1 MSPRF
6 YVVAL
11 DGGAGTGKS
20 TTAHSLSRALNLMH
34 VDTGSHYRAITRAL
48 LDLNLAPGDAD
59 EYLNKNSLPLST
71 EVVDGRSCLVIDGA
85 GFEKAVLRSPEIN
98 ESVSD
103 FSSQASVRKLLFEYQ
118 RSQVQ
123 VARENNFNGLV
134 MEGRDI
140 GTVILPDADL
150 KIFLEADPTI
160 RVDRRSKDGET
171 DQISNRDEKDASR
184 KIAPLVAANGCI
196 RIDTGKSGIDEVT
209 QSILEVIKKLP

>member
-1 MSPRF
+1 MSTRF
-6 YVVAL
+6 LVLAV

-48 LDLNLAPGDAD
+48 LDLNLLPGDVE
-59 EYLNKNSLPLST
+59 EYLNKNTLPLST
-71 EVVDGRSCLVIDGA
+71 EVIDGRSCLLVNDIR
-85 GFEKAVLRSPEIN
+85 FEQTILRSPEIN
-98 ESVSD
+98 DSVSD
-103 FSSQASVRKLLFEYQ
+103 FSSLASVRELLFEYQ

-123 VARENNFNGLV
+123 VARESNFNGLV

-140 GTVILPDADL
+140 GTIILPDADL

-160 RVDRRSKDGET
+160 RVDRRSKDGEK

>member
-1 MSPRF
+1 MSSRF
-6 YVVAL
+6 LVLAV

-20 TTAHSLSRALNLMH
+20 TTAHSLSKALNLMH

-48 LDLNLAPGDAD
+48 LDLNLRPRDVD
-59 EYLNKNSLPLST
+59 KYLNKNDLPLGT
-71 EVVDGRSCLVIDGA
+71 EVIDGRSCLLINDIR
-85 GFEKAVLRSPEIN
+85 FDQSILRSPEIN

-103 FSSQASVRKLLFEYQ
+103 FSSQASVRGLLFEYQ

-209 QSILEVIKKLP
+209 QSILEVIEKLP

>member
-1 MSPRF
+1 MSSRF
-6 YVVAL
+6 LVLAV

-20 TTAHSLSRALNLMH
+20 TTAHSLSKALNLMH

-48 LDLNLAPGDAD
+48 PDLNLCPMDV
-59 EYLNKNSLPLST
+59 ETYLNKNDLPLGT
-71 EVVDGRSCLVIDGA
+71 QVIDGRSYLLINDIR
-85 GFEKAVLRSPEIN
+85 FDQSILRSPEIN

-103 FSSQASVRKLLFEYQ
+103 FSSQASVRGLLFEYQ

-140 GTVILPDADL
+140 GTIILPDADL

-171 DQISNRDEKDASR
+171 DQISNRDEKDTSR

-196 RIDTGKSGIDEVT
+196 RIDTGKSGIEEVT
-209 QSILEVIKKLP
+209 QSILEVIEKLP

>member
-1 MSPRF
+1 MSSRF
-6 YVVAL
+6 LVLAV

-20 TTAHSLSRALNLMH
+20 TTAHSLSQALNLMH

-48 LDLNLAPGDAD
+48 LDLNLRPKDVD
-59 EYLNKNSLPLST
+59 KYLNKNKLPLST
-71 EVVDGRSCLVIDGA
+71 EVIDGRSCLLINGIRFDQ
-85 GFEKAVLRSPEIN
+85 FILRSPEIN

-103 FSSQASVRKLLFEYQ
+103 FSSQASVRGLLFEYQ

-140 GTVILPDADL
+140 GTVILPDAHL

-209 QSILEVIKKLP
+209 QSILEVIEKLP

>member
-20 TTAHSLSRALNLMH
+20 TTAHSLSKALNLLH

-59 EYLNKNSLPLST
+59 EYLNKNRLPLST

-85 GFEKAVLRSPEIN
+85 GFEKSVLRSPEIN
-98 ESVSD
+98 EAVSD
-103 FSSQASVRKLLFEYQ
+103 FSSQASVRELLFDYQ
-118 RSQVQ
+118 RSQVE
-123 VARENNFNGLV
+123 VARENNFDGLV

-150 KIFLEADPTI
+150 KIFLEADSFI
-160 RVDRRSKDGET
+160 RANRRKKDGES
-171 DQISNRDEKDASR
+171 DQISNRDQKDTTR
-184 KIAPLVAANGCI
+184 KIAPLVPANGCV
-196 RIDTGKSGIDEVT
+196 RIDTGLLGIEEVT
-209 QSILEVIKKLP
+209 ESILEVIEKLP

>member
-1 MSPRF
+1 MSSRF
-6 YVVAL
+6 LVLAV

-20 TTAHSLSRALNLMH
+20 TTAHSLSKALNLMH

-48 LDLNLAPGDAD
+48 LDLNLRPRDV
-59 EYLNKNSLPLST
+59 EKYLNKNDLPLGT
-71 EVVDGRSCLVIDGA
+71 EVIDGRSCLLVNDIR
-85 GFEKAVLRSPEIN
+85 FEQTILRSPEIN
-98 ESVSD
+98 DSVSD
-103 FSSQASVRKLLFEYQ
+103 FSSQASVRELLFEYQ

-123 VARENNFNGLV
+123 VARESNFNGLV

-160 RVDRRSKDGET
+160 RVDRRNKDGEK

-196 RIDTGKSGIDEVT
+196 RIDTGKSGIEEVT

>member
-1 MSPRF
+1 MSSRF
-6 YVVAL
+6 LVLAV

-20 TTAHSLSRALNLMH
+20 TTAHSLSQALNLMH

-48 LDLNLAPGDAD
+48 LDLNLRPRDVD
-59 EYLNKNSLPLST
+59 KYLNKNKLPLGT
-71 EVVDGRSCLVIDGA
+71 EVIDGRSCLLINDIR
-85 GFEKAVLRSPEIN
+85 FDQSILRSPEIN

-103 FSSQASVRKLLFEYQ
+103 FSSQASVRGLLFEYQ

-160 RVDRRSKDGET
+160 RIDRRIKDGEK

-209 QSILEVIKKLP
+209 QSILEVIEKLP

>member
-1 MSPRF
+1 MSSRF
-6 YVVAL
+6 LVLAV

-20 TTAHSLSRALNLMH
+20 TTAHSLSQALNLMH

-48 LDLNLAPGDAD
+48 LDLNLRPKDVD
-59 EYLNKNSLPLST
+59 TYLNKNKLPLST
-71 EVVDGRSCLVIDGA
+71 EVIDGRSCLLINGIRFDQSI
-85 GFEKAVLRSPEIN
+85 LRSPEIN

-103 FSSQASVRKLLFEYQ
+103 FSSQASVRGLLFEYQ
-118 RSQVQ
+118 LAQVQ

-140 GTVILPDADL
+140 GTVILPDAHL

-209 QSILEVIKKLP
+209 QSILEVIEKLP

>member
-1 MSPRF
+1 MSSRF
-6 YVVAL
+6 LVLAV

-20 TTAHSLSRALNLMH
+20 TTAHSLSKALNLMH

-48 LDLNLAPGDAD
+48 LDLNLKPEEVQG
-59 EYLNKNSLPLST
+59 YLNKNNLHLDT
-71 EVVDGRSCLVIDGA
+71 EVIEGRSCLLINGIR
-85 GFEKAVLRSPEIN
+85 FEQTILRSPEIN
-98 ESVSD
+98 KSVSD
-103 FSSQASVRKLLFEYQ
+103 FSSQASVRELLFEYQ
-118 RSQVQ
+118 RFQIH

-160 RVDRRSKDGET
+160 RVDRRSRDGEK

-196 RIDTGKSGIDEVT
+196 RIDTGKTGIDEVT
-209 QSILEVIKKLP
+209 QSILEVIEKLP

>member
-1 MSPRF
+1 MSSRF
-6 YVVAL
+6 LVLAV

-20 TTAHSLSRALNLMH
+20 TTAHSLSQALNLMH

-48 LDLNLAPGDAD
+48 LDLKLRPRDVD
-59 EYLNKNSLPLST
+59 KYLNKNKLPLGT
-71 EVVDGRSCLVIDGA
+71 EVIDGRSCLLINDIR
-85 GFEKAVLRSPEIN
+85 FDQSILRSPEIN

-103 FSSQASVRKLLFEYQ
+103 FSSQASVRGLLFEYQ

-140 GTVILPDADL
+140 GTVILPNAHL

-209 QSILEVIKKLP
+209 QSILEVIEKLP

>member
-1 MSPRF
+1 MSSRF
-6 YVVAL
+6 LVLAV

-20 TTAHSLSRALNLMH
+20 TTAHSLSQALNLMH
-34 VDTGSHYRAITRAL
+34 VDTGSHYRTITRAL
-48 LDLNLAPGDAD
+48 LDLNIQPESVE
-59 EYLNKNSLPLST
+59 EYLNKKNLSLGT
-71 EVVDGRSCLVIDGA
+71 EVIASRSCLLINDIR
-85 GFEKAVLRSPEIN
+85 FEQSSLRSSEIN
-98 ESVSD
+98 DSVSD
-103 FSSQASVRKLLFEYQ
+103 FSSQASVRELLFEYQ

-196 RIDTGKSGIDEVT
+196 RIDTGKSGIEEVT
-209 QSILEVIKKLP
+209 QSILEVIEKLP

>member
-1 MSPRF
+1 MSSRF
-6 YVVAL
+6 LVLAV

-20 TTAHSLSRALNLMH
+20 TTAHSLSQALNLMH

-48 LDLNLAPGDAD
+48 LDLNLQPEEVQ
-59 EYLNKNSLPLST
+59 EYLNKNTLPLDT
-71 EVVDGRSCLVIDGA
+71 EVIKGRSCLLIDGIR
-85 GFEKAVLRSPEIN
+85 FEQNILRSPEIN
-98 ESVSD
+98 KSVSD
-103 FSSQASVRKLLFEYQ
+103 FSSQSSVRKLLFEYQ

-140 GTVILPDADL
+140 GTIILPDADL

-160 RVDRRSKDGET
+160 RIDRRIKDGEK

-209 QSILEVIKKLP
+209 QSILEVIEKLP

>member
-1 MSPRF
+1 MSSRF
-6 YVVAL
+6 LVLAV

-20 TTAHSLSRALNLMH
+20 TTAHSLSKALNLMH
-34 VDTGSHYRAITRAL
+34 VDTGSHYRAITRAF
-48 LDLNLAPGDAD
+48 LDLNLRPRDV
-59 EYLNKNSLPLST
+59 EIYLNKNDLPLGT
-71 EVVDGRSCLVIDGA
+71 EVIDGRSCLLINDIR
-85 GFEKAVLRSPEIN
+85 FDQSILRSPEIN
-98 ESVSD
+98 EMVSD
-103 FSSQASVRKLLFEYQ
+103 FSSQASVRGLLFEYQ

-209 QSILEVIKKLP
+209 QSILEVIEKLP